1 MKNIYIS
8 QDKKIVNNTGKFA
21 LQINFVF
28 GLFDTLDAARKVYD
42 DVMSKWD
49 SIDDSPYGLIG
60 ILPPNYRE
68 PELPGTPQEEQP
80 LSELQAINIADYAVK
95 NPARRDVRMGFKGGD
110 IDKLAGKS
118 ALPIRLDRYKGA
130 KKHDKNAGLTE
141 IFEDDFVITKWTLEA
156 EQQRWLKA
164 VPKANLD
171 NYRFER
177 RFDYFDEWDSE
188 FLPTPKLP

>member
-188 FLPTPKLP
+188 FLPTPKLL

>member
-1 MKNIYIS
+1 MKNIYIDS
-8 QDKKIVNNTGKFA
+8 KKRTVNNTGKFV
-21 LQINFVF
+21 LQINSVF
-28 GLFDTLDAARKVYD
+28 GLFDTLEAARKVYD
-42 DVMSKWD
+42 DITSKWD
-49 SIDDSPYGLIG
+49 SIDDSPYGCVG
-60 ILPPNYRE
+60 ILPPNYRD
-68 PELPGTPQEEQP
+68 PEIPAFPREEQL
-80 LSELQAINIADYAVK
+80 LSELQAINIVDYAVK
-95 NPARRDVRMGFKGGD
+95 NPDRWDIKKGYKGGD

-130 KKHDKNAGLTE
+130 KKHAKNAGLTE

-177 RFDYFDEWDSE
+177 RFDYFDEWDSQ

>member
-1 MKNIYIS
+1 MKNIYIDS
-8 QDKKIVNNTGKFA
+8 KKRTVNNTGKFV
-21 LQINFVF
+21 LQINSVF

-42 DVMSKWD
+42 DITSKWD
-49 SIDDSPYGLIG
+49 SIDDSPYGCVG
-60 ILPPNYRE
+60 ILPPNYRD
-68 PELPGTPQEEQP
+68 PEIPSFPREEQL
-80 LSELQAINIADYAVK
+80 LSELQAINIVDYAVK
-95 NPARRDVRMGFKGGD
+95 NPDRWDIKKGYKGGD

-130 KKHDKNAGLTE
+130 KKHAKNAGLME

-177 RFDYFDEWDSE
+177 RFDYFDEWDSQ

>member
-1 MKNIYIS
+1 M
-8 QDKKIVNNTGKFA
+8 
-21 LQINFVF
+21 
-28 GLFDTLDAARKVYD
+28 FDTLEAARKVYD
-42 DVMSKWD
+42 DITSKWD
-49 SIDDSPYGLIG
+49 SIDDSPYGCVG
-60 ILPPNYRE
+60 ILPPNYRD
-68 PELPGTPQEEQP
+68 PEIPAFPREEQL
-80 LSELQAINIADYAVK
+80 LSELQAINIVDYAVK
-95 NPARRDVRMGFKGGD
+95 NPDRWDIKKGYKGGD

-130 KKHDKNAGLTE
+130 KKHAKNAGLTE

-177 RFDYFDEWDSE
+177 RFDYFDEWDSQ